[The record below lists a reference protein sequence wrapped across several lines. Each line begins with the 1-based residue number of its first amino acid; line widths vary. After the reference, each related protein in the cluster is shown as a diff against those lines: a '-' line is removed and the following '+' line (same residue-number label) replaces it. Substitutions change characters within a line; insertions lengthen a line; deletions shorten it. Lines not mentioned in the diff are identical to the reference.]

1 MLEKQKKKN
10 ISEMQPDNLATKI
23 EKNKIINR
31 STCYSNTYDI
41 KCFVVYLRLAKVKK
55 KKTQWNLKLNVA
67 DEN

>member
-1 MLEKQKKKN
+1 
-10 ISEMQPDNLATKI
+10 MQPDNLATKI

-41 KCFVVYLRLAKVKK
+41 KCFVVYLRLAKVIKK
-55 KKTQWNLKLNVA
+55 KIQWNLKLNVA